1 LRELFSMDPTQPPR
15 SDTLDA
21 LYQGYHGWLL
31 GWLRRRLHCPHNAQ
45 DLAQDTFIRV
55 LSAGAY
61 VAPREPR
68 AFLATV
74 ARRLLIDNG
83 RRRRL
88 EQAYR
93 EELER
98 CASYLEQAPSP
109 EQMLQA
115 IQILEGIDRALARMP
130 VRMREVFMLRH
141 LDGMKQEAIAERLG
155 VSLRTVQ
162 KDLVEALLV
171 CDQVAEGAR

>member
-1 LRELFSMDPTQPPR
+1 MKPTPPAPA
-15 SDTLDA
+15 DTLEA
-21 LYQGYHGWLL
+21 LYQGHHGWLL
-31 GWLRRRLHCPHNAQ
+31 GWLRRRLHCPHNAA

-55 LSAGAY
+55 LCAGPY

-83 RRRRL
+83 RRKRL

-93 EELER
+93 DELEQW
-98 CASYLEQAPSP
+98 ALELEQAPSP
-109 EQMLQA
+109 EQILLAVQV
-115 IQILEGIDRALARMP
+115 LEGIDRALSRMAP
-130 VRMREVFMLRH
+130 RVREAFILRH
-141 LDGMKQEAIAERLG
+141 LDGLSQNEIAVRLG

-162 KDLVEALLV
+162 VDLVLALEA
-171 CDQVAEGAR
+171 CDDAAGGSQ